1 MSWLRILVATVG
13 FGGALLFGAA
23 FVASYARP
31 AFVEEFA
38 ANVIRAEVEDR
49 VRDRVAEFEGTRL
62 GAIGTVVAQRNAE
75 EIARVR
81 QRMADT
87 LQARVARIAAEMRD
101 PDCECRRTDAGV
113 AGNPDGSGGWKSVV
127 LSQANER
134 LTTLI
139 RAKYMEVSA
148 GLTREFRIFTVAN
161 AAVPGDRRGG
171 AQERAP
177 APASSGGAPGLLRIC
192 SRLVLPVRAGLA
204 AHHPVQRLRGGVVLC
219 VGGRRVPLRVRRDV
233 QPRASDRSSAQR
245 GWQHRERAS
254 LLKGASREERGGN
267 RESAEDFGNPL
278 RPFVFPCV
286 SASPLLWAELTEPCA
301 DDQLAILV
309 AIAP

>member
-31 AFVEEFA
+31 AFVEELA

-49 VRDRVAEFEGTRL
+49 VHERVAEFERTRL
-62 GAIGTVVAQRNAE
+62 GTIGTVVAQRNAE

-81 QRMADT
+81 QVMADT

-113 AGNPDGSGGWKSVV
+113 AAGSNEAGDWKSVL
-127 LSQANER
+127 LSRANER

-148 GLTREFRIFTVAN
+148 GLTREFRIFTAAN
-161 AAVPGDRRGG
+161 A
-171 AQERAP
+171 
-177 APASSGGAPGLLRIC
+177 
-192 SRLVLPVRAGLA
+192 LVLLFLGIAVVMRRNARLHLLPPAALLVCSAFVAGWFYLFEQDWLHAILFNDYVGVWYFAWVGAAFLFVCDVMFNRARVTA
-204 AHHPVQRLRGGVVLC
+204 QVLN
-219 VGGRRVPLRVRRDV
+219 VGG
-233 QPRASDRSSAQR
+233 ST
-245 GWQHRERAS
+245 
-254 LLKGASREERGGN
+254 
-267 RESAEDFGNPL
+267 
-278 RPFVFPCV
+278 V
-286 SASPLLWAELTEPCA
+286 SALPC
-301 DDQLAILV
+301 
-309 AIAP
+309 